1 MGLIEQ
7 AAKRLEELRRAGID
21 AGRPEPQPEPPLQDV
36 TPRPVQTEPPHAAAR
51 AQVAPPSHPEA
62 VPQQRGAPARPQ
74 VTSNSPVVK
83 LDLARLAA
91 EGLLTPE
98 APRSRLAD
106 EFRILK
112 RPLIANAT
120 PKAAVSVKN
129 GNLIMVTSAAPGDG
143 KTFTSVNLAM
153 SIAME
158 LDRTVLLV
166 DGDVVRP
173 SLPRSLGLTPDRG
186 LLEILGPE
194 NASMSEVMLRTNV
207 PKLSILLSGKPNPR
221 GAEMLASNAMN
232 KFLDELA
239 ARYSDRIVIFDSP
252 PVLLTTEARQLA
264 TRMGQIVFVVHAEKT
279 RQSEVRQAVA
289 TLEAC
294 PIKLLVLNGAT
305 TSGQGAYGY
314 GYGYGYEY
322 GHGSDE

>member
-7 AAKRLEELRRAGID
+7 AAKRLEELRRAGFEAD
-21 AGRPEPQPEPPLQDV
+21 RPEPPPEPPLQDL
-36 TPRPVQTEPPHAAAR
+36 TPRPVPTRAAQPQETA
-51 AQVAPPSHPEA
+51 PSHSEA
-62 VPQQRGAPARPQ
+62 TPLIRAAPTRPQ
-74 VTSNSPVVK
+74 GTSTGPVVR

-91 EGLLTPE
+91 EGFVTPE
-98 APRSRLAD
+98 APRSRHAD

-120 PKAAVSVKN
+120 PKAGVSIKN

-143 KTFTSVNLAM
+143 KTFISINLAM

-173 SLPRSLGLTPDRG
+173 SLPRMLGLAHDRG

-194 NASMSEVMLRTNV
+194 SASMSDVMLKTNV

-232 KFLDELA
+232 RFLDELA
-239 ARYSDRIVIFDSP
+239 TRYSDRIVIFDSP

-279 RQSEVRQAVA
+279 RQSDVRQAVA

-294 PIKLLVLNGAT
+294 PVKLLVLNGAT
-305 TSGQGAYGY
+305 TTGQGAYGY
-314 GYGYGYEY
+314 GYGYGY
-322 GHGSDE
+322 GSEQ

>member
-7 AAKRLEELRRAGID
+7 AAKRLEELRRAGFE
-21 AGRPEPQPEPPLQDV
+21 AGRPEPPPEAPFQDI
-36 TPRPVQTEPPHAAAR
+36 TPRPVHTEPPARAAQ
-51 AQVAPPSHPEA
+51 AQVAVPSHPEA
-62 VPQQRGAPARPQ
+62 TPPLQAAPARPQ
-74 VTSNSPVVK
+74 GTSPGRVVK
-83 LDLARLAA
+83 LDSARLAA
-91 EGLLTPE
+91 EGLMTPE

-120 PKAAVSVKN
+120 PKAGVSIKN
-129 GNLIMVTSAAPGDG
+129 ANLIMVTSAAPGDG

-173 SLPRSLGLTPDRG
+173 SLPRMLGLAPDRG

-194 NASMSEVMLRTNV
+194 SASMSDVMLRTNV

-221 GAEMLASNAMN
+221 GAEMLASNMMN
-232 KFLDELA
+232 EFLDELA
-239 ARYSDRIVIFDSP
+239 TRYSDRIVIFDSP

-279 RQSEVRQAVA
+279 RQSDVRQAVA

-294 PIKLLVLNGAT
+294 PVKLLVLNGAT
-305 TSGQGAYGY
+305 TTGQGAYGY
-314 GYGYGYEY
+314 GYGYGY
-322 GHGSDE
+322 GGDQ

>member
-7 AAKRLEELRRAGID
+7 AAKRLEELQRAGV
-21 AGRPEPQPEPPLQDV
+21 EPAPAETPPEPPFQDL
-36 TPRPVQTEPPHAAAR
+36 TPRPVHAEPPQRAAPPRPQSAAA
-51 AQVAPPSHPEA
+51 
-62 VPQQRGAPARPQ
+62 
-74 VTSNSPVVK
+74 NPVVR
-83 LDLARLAA
+83 LDSARLAA
-91 EGLLTPE
+91 QGFITPE
-98 APRSRLAD
+98 APRSRVAE

-120 PKAAVSVKN
+120 PQAADSIKN

-143 KTFTSVNLAM
+143 KTFTSVNLAI

-173 SLPRSLGLTPDRG
+173 SLPRMLGLEPARG

-194 NASMSEVMLRTNV
+194 RARMSDVMLKTNI
-207 PKLSILLSGKPNPR
+207 PRLSILLSGKPNPR

-239 ARYSDRIVIFDSP
+239 TRYSDRIVIFDSP
-252 PVLLTTEARQLA
+252 PVLLATEARQLA

-279 RQSEVRQAVA
+279 RQSDVRQAVA
-289 TLEAC
+289 ALEAC
-294 PIKLLVLNGAT
+294 PVKLLVLNGAT
-305 TSGQGAYGY
+305 TTGQGAYGY
-314 GYGYGYEY
+314 GYGYGY
-322 GHGSDE
+322 GSSQ